1 MFRCDVTLLDNQR
14 QDNSVW
20 RPDYRQKNQEI
31 VLQFSGGQQVCFFR
45 RASRLA
51 VQATYPSI
59 QCRTMALSA
68 VGEAASEYSAEIK
81 NEWRN
86 TSTPIC
92 FYGMHRH
99 NSYFQ
104 KSMGLTCRM
113 QETRHKLF
121 QAHSMK
127 RTNALI

>member
-1 MFRCDVTLLDNQR
+1 MCDVTLLDNQR

-20 RPDYRQKNQEI
+20 RPDYRQENQGI
-31 VLQFSGGQQVCFFR
+31 GVQFSGGQQVCLFC

-59 QCRTMALSA
+59 QCTLMALYA
-68 VGEAASEYSAEIK
+68 VGEVATEYSAEIK

-92 FYGMHRH
+92 YYGMHSY

-104 KSMGLTCRM
+104 KSMGCTCRVH
-113 QETRHKLF
+113 E
-121 QAHSMK
+121 K
-127 RTNALI
+127 RQIVPGT